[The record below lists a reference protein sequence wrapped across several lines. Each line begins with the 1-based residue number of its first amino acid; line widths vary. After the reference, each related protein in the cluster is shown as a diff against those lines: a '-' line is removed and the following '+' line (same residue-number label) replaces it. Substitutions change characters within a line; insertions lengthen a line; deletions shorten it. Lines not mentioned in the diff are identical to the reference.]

1 MLVHRSFVFAELAL
15 ACLKFPNLTQ
25 AQIPELK
32 FCPRELALMALL
44 LSVLCLVSLLLLA
57 CLAAVLLP
65 LALPLAAAVLFPV
78 ALLPQAVAVL
88 PVAVAAAVVQAA
100 HL

>member
-1 MLVHRSFVFAELAL
+1 MLKHRSFVFVELAL

-25 AQIPELK
+25 SQSQELM

-44 LSVLCLVSLLLLA
+44 LFVLYLVSLLPLA

-65 LALPLAAAVLFPV
+65 LVAVVLFPV
-78 ALLPQAVAVL
+78 ALLPQAAVVL
-88 PVAVAAAVVQAA
+88 PVAVAAVVVQAA
-100 HL
+100 HLLG

>member
-1 MLVHRSFVFAELAL
+1 MLKHRSFVFVELAL

-25 AQIPELK
+25 SQSQELM

-44 LSVLCLVSLLLLA
+44 LFVLYLVSLLPLA

-65 LALPLAAAVLFPV
+65 LVQVAVVLFPV
-78 ALLPQAVAVL
+78 ALLPQAAVVL
-88 PVAVAAAVVQAA
+88 PVAVAAVVVQAA